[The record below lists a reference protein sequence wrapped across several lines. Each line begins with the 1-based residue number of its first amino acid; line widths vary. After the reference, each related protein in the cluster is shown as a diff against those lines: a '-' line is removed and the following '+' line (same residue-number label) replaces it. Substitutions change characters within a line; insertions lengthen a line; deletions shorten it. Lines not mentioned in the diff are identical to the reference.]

1 MYRSDS
7 NILITSWWYFNN
19 GVNFA
24 CCYDFLPPFDWLV
37 QQKISGRGGGEM
49 IMFNSEN
56 RFKNPKN
63 RQFFSDFNEKSA
75 CVHAA

>member
-1 MYRSDS
+1 MV
-7 NILITSWWYFNN
+7 LISLAVMIFCHLLIGWFSRKSA
-19 GVNFA
+19 G
-24 CCYDFLPPFDWLV
+24 
-37 QQKISGRGGGEM
+37 GGGEM

>member
-1 MYRSDS
+1 MMYRSDS
-7 NILITSWWYFNN
+7 NVLITSWLYINN

-24 CCYDFLPPFDWLV
+24 RCHDFLPPFDWLV
-37 QQKISGRGGGEM
+37 QQKISEKM

-75 CVHAA
+75 CVHEA